1 MDAPHPPDVFLF
13 GSFRLDR
20 SSGGLY
26 RRAEGGGLVPVSIGS
41 RALDVL
47 GFLVER
53 HGDLVSKDDIMAGV
67 WPDTVV
73 EEANLTVQISTL
85 RRTLDQGRPN
95 GSWIQTVPGRGYR
108 FVGAVTRP
116 AAPAPGS
123 DATPPAE
130 TEPPRRR
137 QAAAI
142 TAPVIGVIAVIGVI
156 VLAAAFGVQP
166 HRWFLNPNPPAPL
179 SIVVLPFTNLGGD
192 PEQEYFADAISD
204 DLTTDLSRIA
214 GSVVIAHS
222 TAMTYR
228 DKPSDVRQ
236 IGRDLDVR
244 YALEGSV
251 RRLGDQV
258 EVNAQ
263 LIDTG
268 TGAHVWA
275 DRFDTD
281 RRNLVVAQSD
291 ITGRLARSLH
301 LELLEAAGRRV
312 EQAKTVNPDASDLA
326 MRGWVL
332 WYRPFSPTNRQAAA
346 RAFEQALEIDQR
358 STEAKT
364 GLATIL
370 VSNMGLGLSRAP
382 QQDGAQAERLLHEAI
397 EQGADISR
405 AHEVLGALRR
415 IQNRLDEARIE
426 YETAVALDHNNSHAL
441 LGLGQALMF
450 LGRPADA
457 IPAIERSIRLDLR
470 DPNAAFGQWSLGT
483 CHLLLGDIDT
493 AADLLRK
500 ARAGNPRISF
510 FQLYLAGALGLR
522 GDIDEARAALAEAI
536 RLNPAMS
543 SMAGWAAAQPW
554 IGHPA
559 FVALRDKTMDIGL
572 RRAGM
577 PDR

>member
-1 MDAPHPPDVFLF
+1 MDALHPPGVFLF

-26 RRAEGGGLVPVSIGS
+26 RYAEAGDLVPVSIGS

-47 GFLVER
+47 GFLVGR

-85 RRTLDQGRPN
+85 RRVLDEGRPN

-116 AAPAPGS
+116 EAPAPGS
-123 DATPPAE
+123 DDTRPVE
-130 TEPPRRR
+130 TQPPRRR
-137 QAAAI
+137 RVVAI
-142 TAPVIGVIAVIGVI
+142 TAPVIGVICVIL
-156 VLAAAFGVQP
+156 VLAVVSGVP
-166 HRWFLNPNPPAPL
+166 AYRWLVSRDPPAPL

-192 PEQEYFADAISD
+192 PEQEYVADAIND

-263 LIDTG
+263 LIDTA

-281 RRNLVVAQSD
+281 RRNLAAAQSD

-312 EQAKTVNPDASDLA
+312 EQAKIVNPDASDLA

-358 STEAKT
+358 SIEAKT

-370 VSNMGLGLSRAP
+370 VSNMGLGLSRSP

-397 EQGADISR
+397 EQGGNISR

-426 YETAVALDHNNSHAL
+426 YETAVALDRNNSHAL

-470 DPNAAFGQWSLGT
+470 DPNAAFGEWSLGA
-483 CHLLLGDIDT
+483 CHLLLGHVDA

-500 ARAGNPRISF
+500 ARAGNPRIAF
-510 FQLYLAGALGLR
+510 FQLYLAGALGLH

-536 RLNPAMS
+536 RLNPKMS

-559 FVALRDKTMDIGL
+559 FVALRDQTMDVGL

>member
-1 MDAPHPPDVFLF
+1 MDALHPPDVFLF

-26 RRAEGGGLVPVSIGS
+26 RYAEGGDLVPVSIGS

-53 HGDLVSKDDIMAGV
+53 HGGLVSKDDIMAGV

-85 RRTLDQGRPN
+85 RRILDPGRPN

-116 AAPAPGS
+116 VAQAPGS
-123 DATPPAE
+123 DDKRPVEAQPPK
-130 TEPPRRR
+130 PRRV
-137 QAAAI
+137 ATI
-142 TAPVIGVIAVIGVI
+142 IAPVFAVIGVI
-156 VLAAAFGVQP
+156 VLAAASGVQI
-166 HRWFLNPNPPAPL
+166 HRWLVNRDPPAPL

-244 YALEGSV
+244 YVLEGSV

-263 LIDTG
+263 LIDAG

-281 RRNLVVAQSD
+281 RRNLAGAQSE
-291 ITGRLARSLH
+291 ITGRLARTLH

-312 EQAKTVNPDASDLA
+312 EQAKNVNPDASDLA

-332 WYRPFSPTNRQAAA
+332 WFRPFSPTNRQAAA

-358 STEAKT
+358 SIEAKI

-370 VSNMGLGLSRAP
+370 VSNMGIGLSRSP
-382 QQDGAQAERLLHEAI
+382 QQDGAHAERLLLEAI
-397 EQGADISR
+397 EQDANSTR
-405 AHEVLGALRR
+405 AHEVLGSLRR

-426 YETAVALDHNNSHAL
+426 YETAVALDRNNSHAL
-441 LGLGQALMF
+441 LGLGQTLMF

-457 IPAIERSIRLDLR
+457 LPAIERSIRLDLR
-470 DPNAAFGQWSLGT
+470 DPNAAFGEWSLGA
-483 CHLLLGDIDT
+483 CHLLLGHVDA

-500 ARAGNPRISF
+500 ARAENPRISF

-559 FVALRDKTMDIGL
+559 FVALRDKTMDVGL